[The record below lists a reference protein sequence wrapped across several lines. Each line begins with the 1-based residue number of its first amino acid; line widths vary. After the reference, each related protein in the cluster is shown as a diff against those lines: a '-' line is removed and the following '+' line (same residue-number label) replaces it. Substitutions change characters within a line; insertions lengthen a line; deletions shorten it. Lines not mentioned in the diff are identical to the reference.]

1 MKTLEHTNNLINE
14 SSPYL
19 LQHAHNPVNWYPWGE
34 EALKKAKVEDKI
46 LLISIGYSACHWC
59 HVMEHESFENEG
71 VAEIMN
77 RHFVCIKVDR
87 EERPDIDQI
96 YMEAVQMMTGSGG
109 WPLNCFALPDER
121 PIYGGTYF
129 QIDQWKHILNSLA
142 NIYGKERQKLYTAAT
157 NLTNSMLRADG
168 FELKQIKSEYIEFEL
183 KEIVDLWKPQF
194 DNVEGGN
201 NRAPKFPMPNSYE
214 FLLIYAYHS
223 NETEVFEHII
233 KTLDKMAYGGI
244 YDQAGGGFARYSV
257 DRYWKVPH
265 FEKMLYDNSQLV
277 SLYSHAYQRTKI
289 EEYKRVV
296 YQTLGFIERELCS
309 SEGAFYS
316 SLDADSEGEEG
327 KFYVW
332 NKQEVDNLL
341 GNDSDIYCQYYQV
354 TEQGNW
360 EHKKNI
366 LQRKEEPAKFAEKY
380 KFSEKDL
387 LEKINIL
394 NQKVLKERESR
405 IRPGLDDKVLTAWNS
420 LMLKGYI
427 DAYRTFNDESFL
439 KKAIQNANFLTE
451 KMMDKDFRLYRN
463 YKNGKASINAF
474 LDDCAFTIDAF
485 IALYQATFEEKWLII
500 AQNLVEYAIIH
511 FYDNNSAMFYYTSDI
526 DPKLIARKMEIND
539 NVIPASNSAMA
550 RNLFNLGHL
559 FYNDNYLKIAE
570 QMLQNVKD
578 DIKMSGAYY
587 SNWAILLANFV
598 YPPHEI
604 AIIGKNALEF
614 RIALDQHQIPPSI
627 IAGSIHKSEIPILKD
642 RYNEVKTTIYVCR
655 DRVCKMPVFSVEEAL
670 GLLEISY

>member
-1 MKTLEHTNNLINE
+1 MKTQQYTNNLINE

-19 LQHAHNPVNWYPWGE
+19 LQHAHNPVNWYAWGE
-34 EALKKAKVEDKI
+34 QALKKAKEEDKL
-46 LLISIGYSACHWC
+46 LLISVGYAACHWC
-59 HVMEHESFENEG
+59 HVMEHESFEDEL

-77 RHFVCIKVDR
+77 QYYVCIKVDR

-109 WPLNCFALPDER
+109 WPLNCFALPDGK
-121 PIYGGTYF
+121 PFYGGTYF
-129 QIDQWKHILNSLA
+129 QKEQWKHILTSLA
-142 NIYGKERQKLYTAAT
+142 NMYAKERQKILTAAEDLT
-157 NLTNSMLRADG
+157 SNL
-168 FELKQIKSEYIEFEL
+168 IKSDEFESRKETATYSEKDL
-183 KEIVDLWKPQF
+183 KDIVEPWKQQF
-194 DNVEGGN
+194 DKVEGGN
-201 NRAPKFPMPNSYE
+201 SRAPKFPMPNSYE
-214 FLLIYAYHS
+214 FLLKYSSYTHDK
-223 NETEVFEHII
+223 EVLEHLT

-257 DRYWKVPH
+257 DAYWKVPH

-277 SLYSHAYQRTKI
+277 SLYTKAYQLNKK
-289 EEYKRVV
+289 EEYKRIV

-332 NKQEVDNLL
+332 EKQELNNLL
-341 GNDSDIYCQYYQV
+341 GDDSEVYCDYYQV

-366 LQRKEEPAKFAEKY
+366 LHRKQMPLKFAEKH
-380 KFSEKDL
+380 KLTEKEL
-387 LEKINIL
+387 LEKIDLL
-394 NQKVLKERESR
+394 NQKVLKERENR
-405 IRPGLDDKVLTAWNS
+405 IKPGLDDKILTAWNS

-427 DAYRTFNDESFL
+427 DAYRTFNNNSFL
-439 KKAIQNANFLTE
+439 EKAIKNANFLTDKVME
-451 KMMDKDFRLYRN
+451 KDFRLFRN

-474 LDDCAFTIDAF
+474 LDDYAFTIEAF

-500 AQNLVEYAIIH
+500 AQHLTDYSIKH
-511 FYDNNSAMFYYTSDI
+511 FYDNNSGMFYYTSDI

-550 RNLFNLGHL
+550 KNLFLLGHL

-578 DIKMSGAYY
+578 DIKRSGAYY
-587 SNWAILLANFV
+587 SNWAILLANYI
-598 YPPHEI
+598 YPPYEI

-614 RIALDQHQIPPSI
+614 RIELDQHNIGTPI
-627 IAGSIHKSEIPILKD
+627 LAGSLNISELPMLKD
-642 RYNEVKTTIYVCR
+642 RFNEGKTAIYICR

-670 GLLEISY
+670 EIIKI